1 MTTRPEPQT
10 RSRPVL
16 RRLWRGAKAITRGP
30 VDAAAPSEIARGASL
45 IRSLYELLQRSPRSE
60 ERFRLDEAGN
70 IDVVATA
77 FLHGVTPAVLEERM
91 LTRRRE
97 TKRAAYA
104 LFALGVFTFIGWSI
118 EALTMRMSISRIM
131 SAVEFLPFCLWFM
144 LLAFKS
150 AWTNHQLRTRRLDSA
165 LEYLQTTG
173 PFFPS

>member
-16 RRLWRGAKAITRGP
+16 RRLWRGTKAITRGP

-45 IRSLYELLQRSPRSE
+45 IRSLFELLQRSPRSE

-150 AWTNHQLRTRRLDSA
+150 SWTNHQLRTRRLDSA
-165 LEYLQTTG
+165 LEYLRTTG
-173 PFFPS
+173 PFLPS